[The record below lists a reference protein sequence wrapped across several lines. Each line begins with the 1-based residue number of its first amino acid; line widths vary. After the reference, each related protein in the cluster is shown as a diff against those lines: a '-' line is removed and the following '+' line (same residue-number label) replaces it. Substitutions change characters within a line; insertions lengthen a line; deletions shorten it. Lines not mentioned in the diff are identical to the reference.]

1 MGSAPGTPRGED
13 PWGHEVRGW
22 DTASGVPPDGAL
34 RTCRQEVPLL
44 IPRLGNLPARPGPS
58 SQPQTLEFLEGVKAG
73 RGSGVQKSRVGAKG
87 QPEGTPWWEH
97 VPLPSAQV
105 TGAGEELVLLLERKR
120 GARHPWALGPLILAP
135 REKRRPR
142 VGEEGGRAGVPPGSS
157 TFRGTELP
165 VPAGMQAPYLCPGL
179 PSGGNKLVVSLMGKQ
194 ARKPLIS
201 TRLVPRGP
209 APGLFPGSGLTTEG
223 PAREELIREETPEE
237 RFLAAGTQGWG
248 DKSR

>member
-1 MGSAPGTPRGED
+1 MPPPPTGSAPGTRRGED
-13 PWGHEVRGW
+13 PWGREVRGW
-22 DTASGVPPDGAL
+22 DTASGVPSDGAL

-44 IPRLGNLPARPGPS
+44 IPRLGNLPARPGPGVS
-58 SQPQTLEFLEGVKAG
+58 GGGRGGEGVGGPEKQGWGQRAA
-73 RGSGVQKSRVGAKG
+73 RGDTVVGACASSVSPSDWSG
-87 QPEGTPWWEH
+87 GRAGS
-97 VPLPSAQV
+97 PL
-105 TGAGEELVLLLERKR
+105 TERKR
-120 GARHPWALGPLILAP
+120 GARRPWALGPPVLAP

-142 VGEEGGRAGVPPGSS
+142 IGEEGGRAGVPPGSS
-157 TFRGTELP
+157 TFRGSELP

-179 PSGGNKLVVSLMGKQ
+179 PSGGNKLAVSLMGKQ

-209 APGLFPGSGLTTEG
+209 APGLSPGSGLTTEG